1 MIRLITKIANELK
14 LKTSQI
20 ETVQQLASDG
30 ATIPFMARYRKEMT
44 GNLDE
49 VEIKAILDS
58 LQYEESLQKR
68 KTDVLAK
75 LEELEKATP
84 ELTRAIEVATSLQQ
98 VDDIYLPY
106 RPKRRTKAEQG
117 REKGLQPLA
126 DWFREASAYSIQQA
140 EGLTG
145 ELALEEAL
153 PFVQAIIGEEWGEE
167 AALRQT
173 LRTKVRNEALLRS
186 QKKKT
191 AEDEKEVF
199 AQYYDYEEKVVGI
212 VPHRIL
218 ALNRG
223 ERTDVLQVKLVFDE
237 TLFLKR
243 ALSKF
248 DRLPTEKRDV
258 VTLAIKDAFKKSVFP
273 AIEREIRSSLTET
286 AEEQAIDVFAKNL
299 KQLYMQPPLREVVVL
314 GIDPAYR
321 TGCKWAVVNE
331 TGKVEEVGVFYP
343 TAPKHDV
350 AGSEKVL
357 SSLIKRYPISVIVIG
372 NGTAS
377 RETEQFVSNWLKTAE
392 REVAYAIVNEAGA
405 SVYSASEIARSE
417 FPELKVEERSAVSI
431 ARRIQDAMAELVK
444 VDPQSVGVG
453 QYQHDVS
460 QNKLK
465 GSLEFV
471 VESVVNMVGVDV
483 NRASESLLTYVSGL
497 NKTTA
502 KNIVVYR
509 DEFGRFN
516 TRKEIKKVPRL
527 GAKAYEQ
534 AAGFL
539 RITNGSDVLDQTE
552 IHPESYKL
560 ALSLLKEL
568 GVSKAAVGTAELRD
582 RLKSVDARVLSET
595 LEAGLPTVEDILKS
609 LAKPGRDP
617 REDIQKPLLRTD
629 VMNLEDLQVGME
641 FQGTVRN
648 VIDFGAFVDIGVKQ
662 DGLVHISKLS
672 NRYVKH
678 PLDVVAVGDIVTVWI
693 EQVDANRGR
702 ISLTMLEPKKQ

>member
-1 MIRLITKIANELK
+1 MIAKVANALK
-14 LKTSQI
+14 LKVSQV
-20 ETVQQLASDG
+20 ETVRQLAAEG

-49 VEIKAILDS
+49 VEIKGILDS
-58 LQYEESLQKR
+58 LQYEENLQKR
-68 KTDVLAK
+68 KTDVLSK
-75 LEELEKATP
+75 LEEMEKNTP
-84 ELTRAIEVATSLQQ
+84 ELTKALEAATTLQQ
-98 VDDIYLPY
+98 VEDIYLPY

-126 DWFREASAYSIQQA
+126 DWFRQPTPYIE
-140 EGLTG
+140 EKLT
-145 ELALEEAL
+145 ELAGDTPLEEAL
-153 PFVQAIIGEEWGEE
+153 PLVHSIIGEEWGEE
-167 AALRQT
+167 AKLRQS
-173 LRTKVRNEALLRS
+173 LRDRVRKEGLIRA
-186 QKKKT
+186 KKKKQ
-191 AEDEKEVF
+191 AEDEKEIF
-199 AQYYDYEEKVVGI
+199 SQYYEYEEKIAGI
-212 VPHRIL
+212 VPHRVL

-223 ERTDVLQVKLVFDE
+223 ERTDVLQVKVVFDE
-237 TLFLKR
+237 ANFMNQ
-243 ALSKF
+243 ALHQF
-248 DRLPTEKRDV
+248 TRLPEEKRQV
-258 VTLAIKDAFKKSVFP
+258 VEAAVTEAYKKSVFP
-273 AIEREIRSSLTET
+273 AIEREVRAELTEK
-286 AEEQAIDVFAKNL
+286 AEEQAIDVFSKNL

-331 TGKVEEVGVFYP
+331 IGKVEEVGVFYP
-343 TAPKHDV
+343 TAPKHDI
-350 AGSEKVL
+350 AGAEKVL
-357 SSLIKRYPISVIVIG
+357 NTLSKKYPISVIVVG

-377 RETEQFVSNWLKTAE
+377 RETEQFVADWLKKSE
-392 REVAYAIVNEAGA
+392 REIAYAIVNEAGA
-405 SVYSASEIARSE
+405 SVYSASEVARSE
-417 FPELKVEERSAVSI
+417 FPDLKVEERSAVSI

-465 GSLEFV
+465 SSLEFV
-471 VESVVNMVGVDV
+471 VESVVNMVGIDV

-502 KNIVVYR
+502 KNIVAYR
-509 DEFGRFN
+509 EENGRFE
-516 TRKEIKKVPRL
+516 TRKNIKKVPRL
-527 GAKAYEQ
+527 GAKAFEQ

-539 RITNGSDVLDQTE
+539 RIMNGKDVLDQTE
-552 IHPESYKL
+552 IHPESYPL
-560 ALSLLKEL
+560 ALSILEEI
-568 GVSKAAVGTAELRD
+568 GASKDEVGTVALRD
-582 RLKSVDARVLSET
+582 RLQTVDAKALSER
-595 LEAGLPTVEDILKS
+595 LAAGLPTVQDILKS

-629 VMNLEDLQVGME
+629 VMSLEDLQVGME

-702 ISLTMLEPKKQ
+702 ISLTMLSPHS

>member
-1 MIRLITKIANELK
+1 MITKVANALNLK
-14 LKTSQI
+14 VNQV
-20 ETVQQLASDG
+20 ETVQQLASEG

-49 VEIKAILDS
+49 VEIKGILDA

-68 KTDVLAK
+68 KADVLAK
-75 LEELEKATP
+75 LEELEKNTP
-84 ELTRAIEVATSLQQ
+84 ELTKALEAATTLQQ
-98 VDDIYLPY
+98 VEDIYLPY

-117 REKGLQPLA
+117 REKGLQRLA
-126 DWFREASAYSIQQA
+126 DWFRDKSPYSSDKVK
-140 EGLTG
+140 
-145 ELALEEAL
+145 ELSQDVKVEEAL
-153 PFVQAIIGEEWGEE
+153 PLVHAIIGEEWGEE
-167 AALRQT
+167 AKLRQM
-173 LRTKVRNEALLRS
+173 LRDRVRKEGLLRS
-186 QKKKT
+186 KKKKQ
-191 AEDEKEVF
+191 AEDEKEIF
-199 AQYYDYEEKVVGI
+199 AQYYEYEEKIAGI
-212 VPHRIL
+212 VPHRVL

-223 ERTDVLQVKLVFDE
+223 ERTDVLQVKVVFNESRFMDQ
-237 TLFLKR
+237 
-243 ALSKF
+243 ALRTYE
-248 DRLPTEKRDV
+248 RLPKEKREV
-258 VTLAIKDAFKKSVFP
+258 VEVAVTEAYKKSVFP
-273 AIEREIRSSLTET
+273 AIEREIRGELTEK
-286 AEEQAIDVFAKNL
+286 AEEQAIDVFSKNL

-331 TGKVEEVGVFYP
+331 IGKVEEVGVFYP
-343 TAPKHDV
+343 TAPKHDI
-350 AGSEKVL
+350 AGAEKVL
-357 SSLIKRYPISVIVIG
+357 TRLAKKYSISVIVVG

-377 RETEQFVSNWLKTAE
+377 RETEQFVADWLKKAE
-392 REVAYAIVNEAGA
+392 RDIAYAIVNEAGA
-405 SVYSASEIARSE
+405 SVYSASEVARNE
-417 FPELKVEERSAVSI
+417 FPDLKVEERSAVSI

-465 GSLEFV
+465 ASLEFV
-471 VESVVNMVGVDV
+471 VESVVNMVGIDV

-502 KNIVVYR
+502 KNIVAYR
-509 DEFGRFN
+509 EENGRFE

-527 GAKAYEQ
+527 GAKAFEQ

-539 RITNGSDVLDQTE
+539 RIMNGKDVLDQTE
-552 IHPESYKL
+552 IHPESYPL
-560 ALSLLKEL
+560 ALSILKEI
-568 GVSKAAVGTAELRD
+568 GSSKSEVGTAALRE
-582 RLKSVDARVLSET
+582 RLQQVDAKALSEQ

-629 VMNLEDLQVGME
+629 VMSLEDLQVGME

-693 EQVDANRGR
+693 EQVDLNRGR
-702 ISLTMLEPKKQ
+702 ISLTMLAPSLK

>member
-1 MIRLITKIANELK
+1 MIAKVANALQ
-14 LKTSQI
+14 LKTSQV
-20 ETVQQLASDG
+20 ETVQQLASEG

-49 VEIKAILDS
+49 VEIKAILDA
-58 LQYEESLQKR
+58 LQYEENLQKR
-68 KTDVLAK
+68 KTDVLTK
-75 LEELEKATP
+75 LDELGKNTP
-84 ELTRAIEVATSLQQ
+84 ELTKALEAATTLQQ
-98 VDDIYLPY
+98 VEDIYLPY

-117 REKGLQPLA
+117 REKGLQQLA
-126 DWFREASAYSIQQA
+126 DWFRQSTPCSEDQVVA
-140 EGLTG
+140 
-145 ELALEEAL
+145 LAKGTPIEEAL
-153 PFVQAIIGEEWGEE
+153 SLVQAIIGEEWGEE
-167 AALRQT
+167 ARLRQS
-173 LRTKVRNEALLRS
+173 LRARVRKEGAIRS
-186 QKKKT
+186 KKKKQ
-191 AEDEKEVF
+191 AEDEKEIF
-199 AQYYDYEEKVVGI
+199 AQYYDYEEKIAGI
-212 VPHRIL
+212 VPHRVL

-223 ERTDVLQVKLVFDE
+223 ERTDILQVKVVFDE
-237 TLFLKR
+237 VNFMDQVLRSFE
-243 ALSKF
+243 
-248 DRLPTEKRDV
+248 RLPEEKRQIV
-258 VTLAIKDAFKKSVFP
+258 ETAVREAFKKSVFP
-273 AIEREIRSSLTET
+273 AIEREIRGELTEK
-286 AEEQAIDVFAKNL
+286 AEEQAIDVFSKNL

-331 TGKVEEVGVFYP
+331 IGKVEEVGVFYP
-343 TAPKHDV
+343 TAPKHDI
-350 AGSEKVL
+350 AGAEKVL
-357 SSLIKRYPISVIVIG
+357 TRLAKKYPISVIVVG

-377 RETEQFVSNWLKTAE
+377 RETEQFVADWLKKAE
-392 REVAYAIVNEAGA
+392 REIAYAIVNEAGA
-405 SVYSASEIARSE
+405 SVYSASEVARSE

-465 GSLEFV
+465 ASLEFV
-471 VESVVNMVGVDV
+471 VESVVNMVGIDV

-502 KNIVVYR
+502 KNIVSYR
-509 DEFGRFN
+509 EENGRFE
-516 TRKEIKKVPRL
+516 TRKQIKKVPRL
-527 GAKAYEQ
+527 GAKAFEQ

-539 RITNGSDVLDQTE
+539 RITNGKDVLDQTE
-552 IHPESYKL
+552 IHPESYDL
-560 ALSLLKEL
+560 ALSILKEI
-568 GVSKAAVGTAELRD
+568 GASKTEVGTAALRE
-582 RLKSVDARVLSET
+582 RLQSVDAKVLSNQ
-595 LEAGLPTVEDILKS
+595 LGAGLPTVEDILKS

-629 VMNLEDLQVGME
+629 VMSLEDLQVGME

-678 PLDVVAVGDIVTVWI
+678 PLDVVSVGDIVTVWI
-693 EQVDANRGR
+693 EQVDVNRGR
-702 ISLTMLEPKKQ
+702 ISLTMLSPDNK

>member
-1 MIRLITKIANELK
+1 MITKIANELK

>member
-1 MIRLITKIANELK
+1 MITKVAKALNLK
-14 LKTSQI
+14 VNQV
-20 ETVQQLASDG
+20 ETVQQLASEG

-49 VEIKAILDS
+49 VEIKAILDA

-75 LEELEKATP
+75 LEELEKNTP
-84 ELTRAIEVATSLQQ
+84 ELTKALEAATTLQQ
-98 VDDIYLPY
+98 VEDIYLPY

-126 DWFREASAYSIQQA
+126 DWFRGKSSYS
-140 EGLTG
+140 TDMVK
-145 ELALEEAL
+145 ELSKDVALEEAL
-153 PFVQAIIGEEWGEE
+153 PLVQAIIGEEWGEE
-167 AALRQT
+167 AKLRQM
-173 LRTKVRNEALLRS
+173 LRDRVRKEGLLRS
-186 QKKKT
+186 KKKKQ
-191 AEDEKEVF
+191 AEDEKEIF
-199 AQYYDYEEKVVGI
+199 AQYYEYEEKIAGI
-212 VPHRIL
+212 VPHRVL

-223 ERTDVLQVKLVFDE
+223 ERTDVLQVKVVFDE
-237 TLFLKR
+237 ARFMGQVLRTYE
-243 ALSKF
+243 
-248 DRLPTEKRDV
+248 RLPKEKREV
-258 VTLAIKDAFKKSVFP
+258 VEAAVTEAYKKSVFP
-273 AIEREIRSSLTET
+273 AIEREIRSELTDK
-286 AEEQAIDVFAKNL
+286 AEEQAIDVFSKNL

-331 TGKVEEVGVFYP
+331 IGKVEEVGVFYP
-343 TAPKHDV
+343 TAPKHDI
-350 AGSEKVL
+350 AGAEKVL
-357 SSLIKRYPISVIVIG
+357 TKLAKKYPISVIVVG

-377 RETEQFVSNWLKTAE
+377 RETEQFVADWLKKAE
-392 REVAYAIVNEAGA
+392 REIAYAIVNEAGA
-405 SVYSASEIARSE
+405 SVYSASEVARSE
-417 FPELKVEERSAVSI
+417 FPDLKVEERSAVSI

-465 GSLEFV
+465 ASLEFV
-471 VESVVNMVGVDV
+471 VESVVNMVGIDV

-509 DEFGRFN
+509 EENGRFE

-527 GAKAYEQ
+527 GAKAFEQ

-539 RITNGSDVLDQTE
+539 RIMNGKDVLDQTE
-552 IHPESYKL
+552 IHPESYSL
-560 ALSLLKEL
+560 ALSILKEI
-568 GVSKAAVGTAELRD
+568 GSSKAEVGTAALRE
-582 RLKSVDARVLSET
+582 RLQQVDANVLSER
-595 LEAGLPTVEDILKS
+595 LDAGLPTVEDILKS

-629 VMNLEDLQVGME
+629 VMSLEDLQVGME

-693 EQVDANRGR
+693 EQVDVNRGR
-702 ISLTMLEPKKQ
+702 ISLTMLEPNT

>member
-1 MIRLITKIANELK
+1 MIRLITKVAKELK
-14 LKTSQI
+14 LKTSQV
-20 ETVQQLASDG
+20 ETVQQLAADG

-49 VEIKAILDS
+49 VEIKAILDA

-68 KTDVLAK
+68 KSDVLAK

-84 ELTRAIEVATSLQQ
+84 ELARALEAATTLQQ

-117 REKGLQPLA
+117 REKGLQALA
-126 DWFREASAYSIQQA
+126 DWYRQPTPYSLKEAESFAGDLS
-140 EGLTG
+140 
-145 ELALEEAL
+145 LEEAL
-153 PFVQAIIGEEWGEE
+153 PFVQSIIGEEWGEV
-167 AALRQT
+167 ATLRQS
-173 LRTKVRNEALLRS
+173 LRTRVRKEALLRS
-186 QKKKT
+186 QKKKQ

-199 AQYYDYEEKVVGI
+199 AQYYEYEEKIAGI

-223 ERTDVLQVKLVFDE
+223 ERTDVLQVKVVFDE
-237 TLFLKR
+237 AGFMR
-243 ALSKF
+243 QALAKF
-248 DRLPTEKRDV
+248 DRLPTEKREL
-258 VTLAIKDAFKKSVFP
+258 VTLAVKDAFKKSVFP
-273 AIEREIRSSLTET
+273 AIEREIRSELTET
-286 AEEQAIDVFAKNL
+286 AEEQAIDVFSKNL

-331 TGKVEEVGVFYP
+331 IGKVEEVGVFYP

-357 SSLIKRYPISVIVIG
+357 SSLVKRYPVSVIVIG

-377 RETEQFVSNWLKTAE
+377 RETEQFVSNWLKKAE
-392 REVAYAIVNEAGA
+392 REIAYAIVNEAGA

-502 KNIVVYR
+502 KNIVAYR
-509 DEFGRFN
+509 DEFGRFD

-560 ALSLLKEL
+560 TLSLLKEL
-568 GVSKAAVGTAELRD
+568 GVSKQAVGTAELRD
-582 RLKSVDARVLSET
+582 RLKTVDAKALSEKMD
-595 LEAGLPTVEDILKS
+595 AGLPTVEDILKS

-648 VIDFGAFVDIGVKQ
+648 VIDFGAFIDIGVKQ

-702 ISLTMLEPKKQ
+702 ISLTMLEPRA

>member
-1 MIRLITKIANELK
+1 MSEKVARALNLSTK
-14 LKTSQI
+14 QV
-20 ETVQQLASDG
+20 ETVRQLAADG

-49 VEIKAILDS
+49 VALKAILDA

-68 KTDVLAK
+68 KADVTAK
-75 LEELEKATP
+75 LTELEQLTP
-84 ELTRAIEVATSLQQ
+84 ELSRALDQAVTLQQ
-98 VDDIYLPY
+98 VEDLYLPY

-126 DWFREASAYSIQQA
+126 DWMRQATPYSEKEATALA
-140 EGLTG
+140 G
-145 ELALEEAL
+145 ESSLEEAL
-153 PFVQAIIGEEWGEE
+153 PLIASIIGEEWGEE
-167 AALRQT
+167 ATLRQT
-173 LRTKVRNEALLRS
+173 LRQRVRKEGVLRS
-186 QKKKT
+186 RKKKQ
-191 AEDEKEVF
+191 AEDEKAIF
-199 AQYYDYEEKVVGI
+199 AQYYDYEEKISGI
-212 VPHRIL
+212 VPHRVL

-223 ERTDVLQVKLVFDE
+223 ERTDVLQVKVIFDE
-237 TLFLKR
+237 TAFLTQ
-243 ALSKF
+243 ALRRYE
-248 DRLPTEKRDV
+248 RLPREKRQIV
-258 VTLAIKDAFKKSVFP
+258 ETAIAEAYKKSVFP
-273 AIEREIRSSLTET
+273 AIEREVRGALTET

-299 KQLYMQPPLREVVVL
+299 KQLYMQPPLREVMVL

-331 TGKVEEVGVFYP
+331 LGKVEEVGVFYP
-343 TAPKHDV
+343 TAPKHD
-350 AGSEKVL
+350 
-357 SSLIKRYPISVIVIG
+357 IKGAEATLTKLARTYPISVIVIG

-377 RETEQFVSNWLKTAE
+377 RETEQFVADWLKKAE
-392 REVAYAIVNEAGA
+392 QKIAYAIVNEAGA
-405 SVYSASEIARSE
+405 SVYSASEVARTE
-417 FPELKVEERSAVSI
+417 FPDLKVEERSAVSI

-460 QNKLK
+460 QQRLK
-465 GSLEFV
+465 ASLEFV
-471 VESVVNMVGVDV
+471 VESVVNMVGIDV

-502 KNIVVYR
+502 KNIVAYR
-509 DEFGRFN
+509 EEHGRFM

-527 GAKAYEQ
+527 GAKAFEQ

-552 IHPESYKL
+552 IHPESYAL
-560 ALSLLKEL
+560 ALNVLKEI
-568 GVSKAAVGTAELRD
+568 GSSKEEVGSATLRD
-582 RLKSVDARVLSET
+582 RLKTVDAKVLSDR
-595 LEAGLPTVEDILKS
+595 LDAGVLTVQDILAS

-629 VMNLEDLQVGME
+629 VMSLEDLQVGME

-693 EQVDANRGR
+693 EQVDAERGR
-702 ISLTMLEPKKQ
+702 ISLTMLKADS

>member
-1 MIRLITKIANELK
+1 MITKVAKALNLK
-14 LKTSQI
+14 VNQV
-20 ETVQQLASDG
+20 ETVQQLASEG

-49 VEIKAILDS
+49 VEIKAILDA

-75 LEELEKATP
+75 LEELEKNTP
-84 ELTRAIEVATSLQQ
+84 ELTKALEAATTLQQ
-98 VDDIYLPY
+98 VEDIYLPY

-126 DWFREASAYSIQQA
+126 DWFRGKSPYS
-140 EGLTG
+140 TDMVK
-145 ELALEEAL
+145 ELSKDVALEEAL
-153 PFVQAIIGEEWGEE
+153 PLVQAIIGEEWGEE
-167 AALRQT
+167 AKLRQM
-173 LRTKVRNEALLRS
+173 LRDRVRKEGLLRS
-186 QKKKT
+186 KKKKQ
-191 AEDEKEVF
+191 AEDEKEIF
-199 AQYYDYEEKVVGI
+199 AQYYEYEEKIAGI
-212 VPHRIL
+212 VPHRVL

-223 ERTDVLQVKLVFDE
+223 ERTDVLQVKVVFDE
-237 TLFLKR
+237 ARFMGQVLRTYE
-243 ALSKF
+243 
-248 DRLPTEKRDV
+248 RLPKEKREV
-258 VTLAIKDAFKKSVFP
+258 VEAAVTEAYKKSVFP
-273 AIEREIRSSLTET
+273 AIEREIRSELTDK
-286 AEEQAIDVFAKNL
+286 AEEQAIDVFSKNL

-331 TGKVEEVGVFYP
+331 IGKVEEVGVFYP
-343 TAPKHDV
+343 TAPKHDIDG
-350 AGSEKVL
+350 AEKVL
-357 SSLIKRYPISVIVIG
+357 TRLAKKYPISVIVVG

-377 RETEQFVSNWLKTAE
+377 RETEQFVADWLKKAE
-392 REVAYAIVNEAGA
+392 REIAYAIVNEAGA
-405 SVYSASEIARSE
+405 SVYSASEVARSE
-417 FPELKVEERSAVSI
+417 FPDLKVEERSAVSI

-465 GSLEFV
+465 ASLEFV
-471 VESVVNMVGVDV
+471 VESVVNMVGIDV

-509 DEFGRFN
+509 EENGRFE

-527 GAKAYEQ
+527 GAKAFEQ

-539 RITNGSDVLDQTE
+539 RIMNGKDVLDQTE
-552 IHPESYKL
+552 IHPESYSL
-560 ALSLLKEL
+560 ALSILKEI
-568 GVSKAAVGTAELRD
+568 GSSKAEVGTAALRE
-582 RLKSVDARVLSET
+582 RLQQVDANALSKR
-595 LEAGLPTVEDILKS
+595 LDAGLPTVEDILKS

-629 VMNLEDLQVGME
+629 VMSLEDLQVGME

-678 PLDVVAVGDIVTVWI
+678 PLDAVAVGDIVTVWI
-693 EQVDANRGR
+693 EQVDVNRGR
-702 ISLTMLEPKKQ
+702 ISLTMLQPNS

>member
-1 MIRLITKIANELK
+1 MITKVAKELK
-14 LKTSQI
+14 LKASQV
-20 ETVQQLASDG
+20 ETVQQLASEG

-58 LQYEESLQKR
+58 LQYEENLQKR

-84 ELTRAIEVATSLQQ
+84 ELARALEAATTLQQ
-98 VDDIYLPY
+98 VEDIYLPY

-117 REKGLQPLA
+117 REQGLQALA
-126 DWFREASAYSIQQA
+126 DWVRQPSTYSVEEAQKHA
-140 EGLTG
+140 G
-145 ELALEEAL
+145 EITLVEAL

-167 AALRQT
+167 ASLRQT
-173 LRTKVRNEALLRS
+173 LRTSVRKEALLRS
-186 QKKKT
+186 SKKKQ

-199 AQYYDYEEKVVGI
+199 AQYYEYEEKVAGI
-212 VPHRIL
+212 VPHRVL

-223 ERTDVLQVKLVFDE
+223 ERTNVLQVKLIFDE

-243 ALSKF
+243 TLHAF
-248 DRLPTEKRDV
+248 NDLPSEKQEI
-258 VTLAIKDAFKKSVFP
+258 VTNAIKDAFKKSVFP
-273 AIEREIRSSLTET
+273 AIEREIRSELTEK
-286 AEEQAIDVFAKNL
+286 AEEQAIDVFSKNL
-299 KQLYMQPPLREVVVL
+299 KQLYMQPPLHEVVVL

-343 TAPKHDV
+343 TAPKHDIK
-350 AGSEKVL
+350 GSEKVL
-357 SSLIKRYPISVIVIG
+357 TSLIKRYPISVIVIG

-377 RETEQFVSNWLKTAE
+377 RETEQFVSTWLKTAE
-392 REVAYAIVNEAGA
+392 RDIAYAIVNEAGA
-405 SVYSASEIARSE
+405 SIYSASEIARTE

-465 GSLEFV
+465 ASLEFV

-502 KNIVVYR
+502 KNIVAYR
-509 DEFGRFN
+509 DEHGRFD

-539 RITNGSDVLDQTE
+539 RISNGSDVLDQTE

-568 GVSKAAVGTAELRD
+568 GVSKESVGTAEIRD
-582 RLKSVDARVLSET
+582 QLKSVDARALSEK
-595 LEAGLPTVEDILKS
+595 LDAGLPTVEDILKS

-648 VIDFGAFVDIGVKQ
+648 VIDFGAFIDIGVKQ

-678 PLDVVAVGDIVTVWI
+678 PLDVVALGDIVTVWV

>member
-1 MIRLITKIANELK
+1 MITKVAKALNLK
-14 LKTSQI
+14 VNQV
-20 ETVQQLASDG
+20 ETVQQLASEG

-49 VEIKAILDS
+49 VEIKAILDA

-75 LEELEKATP
+75 LEELEKNTP
-84 ELTRAIEVATSLQQ
+84 ELTKALEAATTLQQ
-98 VDDIYLPY
+98 VEDIYLPY

-126 DWFREASAYSIQQA
+126 DWFRGKSPYS
-140 EGLTG
+140 TDMVK
-145 ELALEEAL
+145 ELSKDVALEEAL
-153 PFVQAIIGEEWGEE
+153 PLVQAIIGEEWGEE
-167 AALRQT
+167 AKLRQM
-173 LRTKVRNEALLRS
+173 LRDRVRKEGLLRS
-186 QKKKT
+186 KKKKQ
-191 AEDEKEVF
+191 AEDEKEIF
-199 AQYYDYEEKVVGI
+199 AQYYEYEEKIAGI
-212 VPHRIL
+212 VPHRVL

-223 ERTDVLQVKLVFDE
+223 ERTDVLQVKVVFDE
-237 TLFLKR
+237 ARFMGQVLRTYE
-243 ALSKF
+243 
-248 DRLPTEKRDV
+248 RLPKEKREV
-258 VTLAIKDAFKKSVFP
+258 VEAAVTEAYKKSVFP
-273 AIEREIRSSLTET
+273 AIEREIRSELTDK
-286 AEEQAIDVFAKNL
+286 AEEQAIDVFSKNL

-331 TGKVEEVGVFYP
+331 IGKVEEVGVFYP
-343 TAPKHDV
+343 TAPKHDIDG
-350 AGSEKVL
+350 AEKVL
-357 SSLIKRYPISVIVIG
+357 TRLAKKYPISVIVVG

-377 RETEQFVSNWLKTAE
+377 RETEQFVADWLKKAE
-392 REVAYAIVNEAGA
+392 REIAYAIVNEAGA
-405 SVYSASEIARSE
+405 SVYSASEVARSE
-417 FPELKVEERSAVSI
+417 FPDLKVEERSAISI

-465 GSLEFV
+465 ASLEFV
-471 VESVVNMVGVDV
+471 VESVVNMVGIDV

-509 DEFGRFN
+509 EENGRFE

-527 GAKAYEQ
+527 GAKAFEQ

-539 RITNGSDVLDQTE
+539 RIMNGKDVLDQTE
-552 IHPESYKL
+552 IHPESYSL
-560 ALSLLKEL
+560 ALSILKEI
-568 GVSKAAVGTAELRD
+568 GSSKAEVGTAALRE
-582 RLKSVDARVLSET
+582 RLQQVDANALSKR
-595 LEAGLPTVEDILKS
+595 LDAGLPTVEDILKS

-629 VMNLEDLQVGME
+629 VMSLEDLQVGME

-678 PLDVVAVGDIVTVWI
+678 PLDAVAVGDIVTVWI
-693 EQVDANRGR
+693 EQVDVNRGR
-702 ISLTMLEPKKQ
+702 ISLTMLQPNS

>member
-1 MIRLITKIANELK
+1 MIAKVANALQ
-14 LKTSQI
+14 LKTSQV
-20 ETVQQLASDG
+20 ETVQQLASEG

-49 VEIKAILDS
+49 VEIKAILDA
-58 LQYEESLQKR
+58 LQYEENLQKR
-68 KTDVLAK
+68 KTDVLTK
-75 LEELEKATP
+75 LDELGKNTP
-84 ELTRAIEVATSLQQ
+84 ELTKALEAATTLQQ
-98 VDDIYLPY
+98 VEDIYLPY

-117 REKGLQPLA
+117 REKGLQQLA
-126 DWFREASAYSIQQA
+126 DWFRKSTPYSEDQVVA
-140 EGLTG
+140 
-145 ELALEEAL
+145 LAKGTPVEEAL
-153 PFVQAIIGEEWGEE
+153 PLIQAIIGEEWGEE
-167 AALRQT
+167 AKLRQS
-173 LRTKVRNEALLRS
+173 LRARVRKEGIIRS
-186 QKKKT
+186 KKKKQ
-191 AEDEKEVF
+191 AEDEKEIF
-199 AQYYDYEEKVVGI
+199 SQYYDYEEKIAGI
-212 VPHRIL
+212 VPHRVL

-223 ERTDVLQVKLVFDE
+223 ERTDILQVKVVFDE
-237 TLFLKR
+237 VNFMNQVLR
-243 ALSKF
+243 SI
-248 DRLPTEKRDV
+248 DRLPEEKRKIV
-258 VTLAIKDAFKKSVFP
+258 ETAVTEAYKKSVFP
-273 AIEREIRSSLTET
+273 AIEREIRGELTEK
-286 AEEQAIDVFAKNL
+286 AEEQAIDVFSKNL

-331 TGKVEEVGVFYP
+331 IGKVEEVGVFYP
-343 TAPKHDV
+343 TAPKHDIDG
-350 AGSEKVL
+350 AEKVL
-357 SSLIKRYPISVIVIG
+357 TRLAKKYPISVIVVG

-377 RETEQFVSNWLKTAE
+377 RETEQFVADWLKKSE
-392 REVAYAIVNEAGA
+392 RKIAYAIVNEAGA
-405 SVYSASEIARSE
+405 SVYSASEVARSE

-465 GSLEFV
+465 ASLEFV
-471 VESVVNMVGVDV
+471 VESVVNMVGIDV

-502 KNIVVYR
+502 KNIVSYR
-509 DEFGRFN
+509 EENGRFE
-516 TRKEIKKVPRL
+516 TRKQIKKVPRL
-527 GAKAYEQ
+527 GAKAFEQ

-539 RITNGSDVLDQTE
+539 RITNGKDVLDQTE
-552 IHPESYKL
+552 IHPESYDL
-560 ALSLLKEL
+560 ALSILKEI
-568 GVSKAAVGTAELRD
+568 GASRDEVGTATLRD
-582 RLKSVDARVLSET
+582 RIQSVNPKALSDQ
-595 LEAGLPTVEDILKS
+595 LGAGLPTVEDILKS

-629 VMNLEDLQVGME
+629 VMSLEDLQVGME

-693 EQVDANRGR
+693 EQVDVNRGR
-702 ISLTMLEPKKQ
+702 ISLTMLSPDNK

>member
-1 MIRLITKIANELK
+1 MVTKIAKELK
-14 LKTSQI
+14 LKPSQV
-20 ETVQQLASDG
+20 ETVQQLAADG

-58 LQYEESLQKR
+58 LQYEETLQKR

-75 LEELEKATP
+75 LEELEKVTP
-84 ELTRAIEVATSLQQ
+84 ELTRAVEVATSLQQ
-98 VDDIYLPY
+98 VEDIYLPY

-117 REKGLQPLA
+117 REKGLQSLA
-126 DWFREASAYSIQQA
+126 DWFREESPYSGKQA
-140 EGLTG
+140 DELAG
-145 ELALEEAL
+145 ELTLEEAR

-191 AEDEKEVF
+191 ADDEKEVF
-199 AQYYDYEEKVVGI
+199 AQYYDYEEKVIGI

-223 ERTDVLQVKLVFDE
+223 ERTDVLQVKLAFDE
-237 TLFLKR
+237 TQFMNR

-248 DRLPTEKRDV
+248 DRLPSEKRDV

-286 AEEQAIDVFAKNL
+286 AEEQAIDVFSKNL

-350 AGSEKVL
+350 DGSERVL
-357 SSLIKRYPISVIVIG
+357 ASLVKRYPISVIVIG

-377 RETEQFVSNWLKTAE
+377 RETEQFVSNWLKKAS
-392 REVAYAIVNEAGA
+392 REIAYAIVNEAGA
-405 SVYSASEIARSE
+405 SVYSASEIARTE

-502 KNIVVYR
+502 KNIVAYR

-560 ALSLLKEL
+560 TLSLLKEL
-568 GVSKAAVGTAELRD
+568 GVSKGAVGTAELRD
-582 RLKSVDARVLSET
+582 RLKSVDARALSET
-595 LEAGLPTVEDILKS
+595 LGAGLPTVEDILKS

-702 ISLTMLEPKKQ
+702 VSLTMLEPKKQ

>member
-1 MIRLITKIANELK
+1 MITKVAKALNLK
-14 LKTSQI
+14 VNQV
-20 ETVQQLASDG
+20 ETVQQLASEG

-49 VEIKAILDS
+49 VEIKAILDA

-75 LEELEKATP
+75 LEELEKNTP
-84 ELTRAIEVATSLQQ
+84 ELTKALEAATTLQQ
-98 VDDIYLPY
+98 VEDIYLPY

-126 DWFREASAYSIQQA
+126 DWFRDKSPYSTDVV
-140 EGLTG
+140 E
-145 ELALEEAL
+145 ELSKGVALEEAL
-153 PFVQAIIGEEWGEE
+153 PLVHAIIGEEWGEE
-167 AALRQT
+167 AKLRQM
-173 LRTKVRNEALLRS
+173 LRDRVRKEGLLRS
-186 QKKKT
+186 KKKKQV
-191 AEDEKEVF
+191 EDEKEIF
-199 AQYYDYEEKVVGI
+199 AQYYEYEEKIAGI
-212 VPHRIL
+212 VPHRVL

-223 ERTDVLQVKLVFDE
+223 ERTDVLQVKVIFDE
-237 TLFLKR
+237 TRFMDQ
-243 ALSKF
+243 ALRTYE
-248 DRLPTEKRDV
+248 RLPKEKREV
-258 VTLAIKDAFKKSVFP
+258 VEAAVTEAYKKSVFP
-273 AIEREIRSSLTET
+273 AIEREIRGELTDK
-286 AEEQAIDVFAKNL
+286 AEEQAIDVFSKNL
-299 KQLYMQPPLREVVVL
+299 IPPLREVVVL

-331 TGKVEEVGVFYP
+331 IGKVEEVGVFYP
-343 TAPKHDV
+343 TAPKHDIDG
-350 AGSEKVL
+350 AEKVL
-357 SSLIKRYPISVIVIG
+357 TRLAKKYPISVIVVG

-377 RETEQFVSNWLKTAE
+377 RETEQFVADWLKKAE
-392 REVAYAIVNEAGA
+392 REIAYAIVNEAGA
-405 SVYSASEIARSE
+405 SVYSASEVARSE
-417 FPELKVEERSAVSI
+417 FPDLKVEERSAVSI

-465 GSLEFV
+465 ASLEFV
-471 VESVVNMVGVDV
+471 VESVVNMVGIDV

-502 KNIVVYR
+502 KNIVAYR
-509 DEFGRFN
+509 EENGRFE

-527 GAKAYEQ
+527 GAKAFEQ

-539 RITNGSDVLDQTE
+539 RIMNGKDVLDQTE
-552 IHPESYKL
+552 IHPESYSL
-560 ALSLLKEL
+560 ALSILKEI
-568 GVSKAAVGTAELRD
+568 GSSKAEVGTAALRE
-582 RLKSVDARVLSET
+582 RLQQVDANVLSER
-595 LEAGLPTVEDILKS
+595 LDAGVPTVEDILKS

-629 VMNLEDLQVGME
+629 VMSLEDLQVGME

-693 EQVDANRGR
+693 EQVDVNRGR
-702 ISLTMLEPKKQ
+702 ISLTMLEPNT

>member
-1 MIRLITKIANELK
+1 
-14 LKTSQI
+14 
-20 ETVQQLASDG
+20 VLAS
-30 ATIPFMARYRKEMT
+30 
-44 GNLDE
+44 
-49 VEIKAILDS
+49 
-58 LQYEESLQKR
+58 
-68 KTDVLAK
+68 
-75 LEELEKATP
+75 
-84 ELTRAIEVATSLQQ
+84 
-98 VDDIYLPY
+98 
-106 RPKRRTKAEQG
+106 
-117 REKGLQPLA
+117 
-126 DWFREASAYSIQQA
+126 
-140 EGLTG
+140 
-145 ELALEEAL
+145 
-153 PFVQAIIGEEWGEE
+153 
-167 AALRQT
+167 
-173 LRTKVRNEALLRS
+173 
-186 QKKKT
+186 
-191 AEDEKEVF
+191 
-199 AQYYDYEEKVVGI
+199 
-212 VPHRIL
+212 
-218 ALNRG
+218 
-223 ERTDVLQVKLVFDE
+223 LV
-237 TLFLKR
+237 
-243 ALSKF
+243 
-248 DRLPTEKRDV
+248 
-258 VTLAIKDAFKKSVFP
+258 
-273 AIEREIRSSLTET
+273 
-286 AEEQAIDVFAKNL
+286 
-299 KQLYMQPPLREVVVL
+299 
-314 GIDPAYR
+314 
-321 TGCKWAVVNE
+321 
-331 TGKVEEVGVFYP
+331 
-343 TAPKHDV
+343 
-350 AGSEKVL
+350 
-357 SSLIKRYPISVIVIG
+357 KRYPISVIVIG

-377 RETEQFVSNWLKTAE
+377 RETEQFVSNWLKKAE
-392 REVAYAIVNEAGA
+392 REIAYAIVNEAGA

-502 KNIVVYR
+502 KNIVAYR
-509 DEFGRFN
+509 DEFGRFD

-560 ALSLLKEL
+560 TLSLLKEL
-568 GVSKAAVGTAELRD
+568 GVSKQAVGTAELRE
-582 RLKSVDARVLSET
+582 RLKTVDAKVLSEK
-595 LEAGLPTVEDILKS
+595 LDAGLPTVEDILKS

-702 ISLTMLEPKKQ
+702 ISLTMLEPKR

>member
-1 MIRLITKIANELK
+1 M
-14 LKTSQI
+14 
-20 ETVQQLASDG
+20 
-30 ATIPFMARYRKEMT
+30 
-44 GNLDE
+44 
-49 VEIKAILDS
+49 
-58 LQYEESLQKR
+58 
-68 KTDVLAK
+68 
-75 LEELEKATP
+75 
-84 ELTRAIEVATSLQQ
+84 
-98 VDDIYLPY
+98 
-106 RPKRRTKAEQG
+106 
-117 REKGLQPLA
+117 
-126 DWFREASAYSIQQA
+126 
-140 EGLTG
+140 
-145 ELALEEAL
+145 
-153 PFVQAIIGEEWGEE
+153 
-167 AALRQT
+167 
-173 LRTKVRNEALLRS
+173 
-186 QKKKT
+186 
-191 AEDEKEVF
+191 
-199 AQYYDYEEKVVGI
+199 
-212 VPHRIL
+212 
-218 ALNRG
+218 
-223 ERTDVLQVKLVFDE
+223 LQVKIVFDE
-237 TLFLKR
+237 AGFMR
-243 ALSKF
+243 QALGKF
-248 DRLPTEKRDV
+248 DRLPTEKREL
-258 VTLAIKDAFKKSVFP
+258 VTLAVKDAFKKSVFP
-273 AIEREIRSSLTET
+273 AIEREIRSELTET
-286 AEEQAIDVFAKNL
+286 AEEQAIDVFSKNL

-331 TGKVEEVGVFYP
+331 IGKVEEVGVFYP

-357 SSLIKRYPISVIVIG
+357 ASLVKRYPISVIVIG

-377 RETEQFVSNWLKTAE
+377 RETEQFVSNWLKKAE
-392 REVAYAIVNEAGA
+392 REIAYAIVNEAGA

-502 KNIVVYR
+502 KNIVAYR
-509 DEFGRFN
+509 DEFGRFD

-527 GAKAYEQ
+527 GAKAYVQ

-560 ALSLLKEL
+560 TLSLLKEL
-568 GVSKAAVGTAELRD
+568 GVSKQAVGTAELRD
-582 RLKSVDARVLSET
+582 RLKTVDAKVLSEK
-595 LEAGLPTVEDILKS
+595 LDAGLPTVEDILKS

-648 VIDFGAFVDIGVKQ
+648 VIDFGAFIDIGVKQ

-702 ISLTMLEPKKQ
+702 ISLTMLEPRS

>member
-14 LKTSQI
+14 LNTSQI

-98 VDDIYLPY
+98 VEDIYLPY

-126 DWFREASAYSIQQA
+126 NWFREASAYSVQQA
-140 EGLTG
+140 EGLAG

-186 QKKKT
+186 QKKKA

-243 ALSKF
+243 AISKL

-350 AGSEKVL
+350 TGSEKVL
-357 SSLIKRYPISVIVIG
+357 SSLVKRYPISVIVIG

-392 REVAYAIVNEAGA
+392 REIAYAIVNEAGA

-502 KNIVVYR
+502 KNIVAYR

-560 ALSLLKEL
+560 TLSLLKEL